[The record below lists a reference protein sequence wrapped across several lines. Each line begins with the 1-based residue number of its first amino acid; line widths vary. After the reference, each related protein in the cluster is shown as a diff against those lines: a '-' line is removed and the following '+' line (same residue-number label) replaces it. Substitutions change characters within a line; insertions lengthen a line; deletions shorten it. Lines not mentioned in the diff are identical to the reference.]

1 MKTLK
6 STVKKELVQELR
18 ELALEAHTL
27 AIQIDELGL
36 LDTLE
41 KRLLQLPEMIEL
53 LKQAAWEARE
63 GRFEQASRIIACAK
77 DRVAQ
82 EKLDLVQEKV

>member
-6 STVKKELVQELR
+6 SAVKKELVQELR
-18 ELALEAHTL
+18 TLALEAHTL
-27 AIQIDELGL
+27 AVQIDELGL

-63 GRFEQASRIIACAK
+63 GKFELASEIISRAK
-77 DRVAQ
+77 DIAAQ
-82 EKLDLVQEKV
+82 ERLDSIQEKI